1 MNRQISQSTILLGFG
16 IASSRLS
23 FAASSCKQEIGK
35 KKSDMGLAFWVSGML
50 ETAGDWIQSQHG
62 CSSNRHGRS
71 AGGGAEA
78 AEEPAKSEAEEPTC
92 APAALPQG
100 LLAQKI
106 AALSVLA
113 AASAIGAI
121 ECQPSDLCPV
131 VPPLWLPL
139 WELRGAAAMT
149 SAAGVVSALGRACF
163 STPKAFFSSVR
174 LFAEYEEF
182 FFFFFESNISIWIP
196 CRLCSEPCMRTS
208 VTCFV

>member
-139 WELRGAAAMT
+139 
-149 SAAGVVSALGRACF
+149 LGTEGRC
-163 STPKAFFSSVR
+163 SDDLSSGGGLSSGES
-174 LFAEYEEF
+174 LFQHTKSF
-182 FFFFFESNISIWIP
+182 FF
-196 CRLCSEPCMRTS
+196 LCT
-208 VTCFV
+208 FVC